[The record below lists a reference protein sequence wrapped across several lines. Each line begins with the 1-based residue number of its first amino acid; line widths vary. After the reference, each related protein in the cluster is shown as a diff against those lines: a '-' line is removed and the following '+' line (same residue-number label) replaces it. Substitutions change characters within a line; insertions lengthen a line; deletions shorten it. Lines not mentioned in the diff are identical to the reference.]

1 VANVTDGAGET
12 RADCRQP
19 LLATVARVVVAGAV
33 SGVLLAIG
41 WPAVASA
48 DQRSATA
55 TTGVN
60 IRSGPSTSYT
70 IVGGLVR
77 GQRITPTGPAAN
89 GWVPLRFDH
98 TNAFMSAAYL
108 DTHPVRPATPVII
121 DTAGTKIATATLN
134 VRTGPG
140 LGHRIIGTVAEGEHL
155 VLTGTQIAGYAQTRI
170 GGHQRWVST
179 TYLASTPAW
188 GNTGSK
194 GEVALAFAR
203 DQLGK
208 PYRYG
213 ATGPDRYDCSG
224 LVQAAWRTAGVA
236 LPRTSQQQYAAG
248 VKITKAQLRIGD
260 LVFFYGPHPHHVG
273 LYAGDGTIIN
283 APRPGKPVQ
292 YAKISS
298 MPYAGATRPS

>member
-1 VANVTDGAGET
+1 VANVTDGARET
-12 RADCRQP
+12 RVSRLRPLLMTVAHVVAMAVGGA
-19 LLATVARVVVAGAV
+19 LLATCWAE
-33 SGVLLAIG
+33 
-41 WPAVASA
+41 VASA
-48 DQRSATA
+48 DQQPATA
-55 TTGVN
+55 TTAVN
-60 IRSGPSTSYT
+60 IRSGPGTSHV

-77 GQRITPTGPAAN
+77 GQRITPTGPAAS
-89 GWVPLRFDH
+89 GWVPVRFDH
-98 TNAFMSAAYL
+98 TLAYISAAYL
-108 DTHPVRPATPVII
+108 DTHLVRPATPVII
-121 DTAGTKIATATLN
+121 DTAGTKIATETLN

-140 LGHRIIGTVAEGEHL
+140 LGHRVIGTLAEGEHL
-155 VLTGTQIAGYAQTRI
+155 VLTGTQIAGYAQTGI

-203 DQLGK
+203 GQLGK
-208 PYRYG
+208 PYQFG
-213 ATGPDRYDCSG
+213 AAGPDRYDCSG
-224 LVQAAWRTAGVA
+224 LVQAAWRAAGVA
-236 LPRTSQQQYAAG
+236 LPRTSQQQYANG
-248 VKITKAQLRIGD
+248 RKISKAQLRIGD

-298 MPYAGATRPS
+298 MPYAGATRPN

>member
-1 VANVTDGAGET
+1 VANVTDGARET
-12 RADCRQP
+12 RANRLRP
-19 LLATVARVVVAGAV
+19 LLVTFARVVAGTFGAAV
-33 SGVLLAIG
+33 LAMG
-41 WPAVASA
+41 WTDVASA
-48 DQRSATA
+48 DQQPATA
-55 TTGVN
+55 TTAVN
-60 IRSGPSTSYT
+60 IRSGPGTSHV

-77 GQRITPTGPAAN
+77 GQRITPTGPAAS
-89 GWVPLRFDH
+89 GWVPVRFDH
-98 TNAFMSAAYL
+98 TLAYISAAYL
-108 DTHPVRPATPVII
+108 DTHLVRPATPVII
-121 DTAGTKIATATLN
+121 DTAGTKIATETLN

-140 LGHRIIGTVAEGEHL
+140 LGHRVIGTLAEGEHL
-155 VLTGTQIAGYAQTRI
+155 VLTGTQIAGYAQTGI

-203 DQLGK
+203 GQLGK
-208 PYRYG
+208 PYQFG
-213 ATGPDRYDCSG
+213 AAGPDRYDCSG
-224 LVQAAWRTAGVA
+224 LVQAAWRAAGVA
-236 LPRTSQQQYAAG
+236 LPRTSQQQYANG
-248 VKITKAQLRIGD
+248 RKISKAQLRIGD

-298 MPYAGATRPS
+298 MPYAGATRPN

>member
-12 RADCRQP
+12 SADCLRW
-19 LLATVARVVVAGAV
+19 LLVTFAHVVAVTVG
-33 SGVLLAIG
+33 GVLLASG
-41 WPAVASA
+41 WPGVASA

-60 IRSGPSTSYT
+60 IRSGPGTSYV

-77 GQRITPTGPAAN
+77 GQRIIPVGAAAR
-89 GWVPLRFDH
+89 GWVPVRFDH
-98 TNAFMSAAYL
+98 TRAFISAAYL
-108 DTHPVRPATPVII
+108 DTHRAGPATPVSI
-121 DTAGTKIATATLN
+121 DTSGTKIATETLN

-140 LGHRIIGTVAEGEHL
+140 LGHRVIGTLAEGAHL
-155 VLTGTQIAGYAQTRI
+155 GLTGTQIAGYAQTWI

-203 DQLGK
+203 GQLGK
-208 PYRYG
+208 PYRFG
-213 ATGPDRYDCSG
+213 AAGPDRYDCSG
-224 LVQAAWRTAGVA
+224 LVQAAFRAAGVT

-248 VKITKAQLRIGD
+248 IKITKAQLRIGD

-273 LYAGDGTIIN
+273 IYAGDGTIIN